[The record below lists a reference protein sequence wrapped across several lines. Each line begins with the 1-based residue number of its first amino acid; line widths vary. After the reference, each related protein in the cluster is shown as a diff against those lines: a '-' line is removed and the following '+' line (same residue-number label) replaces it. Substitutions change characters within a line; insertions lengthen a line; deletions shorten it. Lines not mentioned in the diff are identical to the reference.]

1 LVLSADLSIA
11 RSFGMPRFV
20 PYRRSLTSRARSLR
34 GDQTPAERKLWYEFL
49 RELPQ
54 KFTRQKP
61 LGTYVADFY
70 CSRQRL
76 VIELD
81 GDSHFTA
88 GAEKYDATRTNELG
102 LLGLRVLR
110 FTNAE
115 VMETFEGVCLQ
126 IKEALKT

>member
-1 LVLSADLSIA
+1 LCTDPAAV
-11 RSFGMPRFV
+11 RSFGMSRFV

-34 GDQTPAERKLWYEFL
+34 KDPSPAERELWYEFL
-49 RELPQ
+49 SAMPE

-70 CSRQRL
+70 CSRHRL

-81 GDSHFTA
+81 GDSHFTNR
-88 GAEKYDATRTNELG
+88 AEKYDAMRTAQLA

-110 FTNAE
+110 FTNAD
-115 VMETFEGVCLQ
+115 VMESFEGVCLQ
-126 IKEALKT
+126 IRQALKN